1 MAFRQSFQV
10 LVGNA
15 NVDWVVA
22 VGPRIAQ
29 AHATGSATTANN
41 PLQQGAAF
49 AGRTGPSCVI
59 ASHIIR
65 QLSLVRHELF
75 PLDVRRV
82 GILETDRPV
91 LRRNRHRPDP
101 IASGFPPQP
110 RRAPPTT
117 DVSPSLCPRLQ
128 YLD

>member
-22 VGPRIAQ
+22 VGTRIAQ
-29 AHATGSATTANN
+29 AHATGAATTANN

-49 AGRTGPSCVI
+49 AGRTGPSCII

-75 PLDVRRV
+75 PLDVRRAA
-82 GILETDRPV
+82 ILETHRPV
-91 LRRNRHRPDP
+91 RRRN
-101 IASGFPPQP
+101 PP
-110 RRAPPTT
+110 PPTPT
-117 DVSPSLCPRLQ
+117 ASPLPPPPLRPP
-128 YLD
+128 